1 MLKFFKNLF
10 NRKVVDL
17 DNDGKIETLG
27 EEIQGIFAKF
37 NLMHRQIET
46 VNEQLNTVVAEEQEV
61 KEKAEA
67 NIARA
72 QEQIDKNKKLQE
84 KVSEFMA

>member
-1 MLKFFKNLF
+1 MLKFFKKLL

-61 KEKAEA
+61 KQKAEE
-67 NIARA
+67 NIAKA
-72 QEQIDKNKKLQE
+72 QEQIEKNKKLQE

>member
-1 MLKFFKNLF
+1 MLKFFKKLF
-10 NRKVVDL
+10 NRKVADL
-17 DNDGKIETLG
+17 DNDGKIEG
-27 EEIQGIFAKF
+27 FMDEIQGVFAKF

-46 VNEQLNTVVAEEQEV
+46 VNTELNAIMEEEQAV

-67 NIARA
+67 NIAKA